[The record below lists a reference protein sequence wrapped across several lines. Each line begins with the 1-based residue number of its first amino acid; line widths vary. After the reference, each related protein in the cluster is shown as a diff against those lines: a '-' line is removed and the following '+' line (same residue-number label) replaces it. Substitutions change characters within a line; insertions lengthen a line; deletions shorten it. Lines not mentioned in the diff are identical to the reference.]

1 MKLSNSVDNVCE
13 VVFMEWNV
21 APSNAIIFIAQTCS
35 VPDLYCIYLDVTD
48 SFWLLREITVR
59 SAAESV
65 TPGYTQVDV
74 KRWIYRRTAYM
85 NCLLLRYVA
94 KNVNCNIVAK
104 SIYFFSLSNWIFFT
118 HNVFMFDFFFYF
130 KAWKI
135 DWEFVG
141 TCFLDSLSHRE
152 FFFIFRLSANCQGA
166 RIWLWEVWMCS
177 IQWIWS
183 GIFLCCH
190 ALCQRCVS
198 PSGHWKKEEN

>member
-1 MKLSNSVDNVCE
+1 
-13 VVFMEWNV
+13 
-21 APSNAIIFIAQTCS
+21 
-35 VPDLYCIYLDVTD
+35 
-48 SFWLLREITVR
+48 
-59 SAAESV
+59 
-65 TPGYTQVDV
+65 
-74 KRWIYRRTAYM
+74 M

-141 TCFLDSLSHRE
+141 TCFLDSLSHRK

-198 PSGHWKKEEN
+198 PSVHWKILSLSLSNQWVIYLGKIPTASKKCHYKLYVFQCGS

>member
-1 MKLSNSVDNVCE
+1 MNTE
-13 VVFMEWNV
+13 GPPIWIVFSYATLQKMLI
-21 APSNAIIFIAQTCS
+21 AI
-35 VPDLYCIYLDVTD
+35 
-48 SFWLLREITVR
+48 LLQNQYI
-59 SAAESV
+59 
-65 TPGYTQVDV
+65 
-74 KRWIYRRTAYM
+74 
-85 NCLLLRYVA
+85 
-94 KNVNCNIVAK
+94 
-104 SIYFFSLSNWIFFT
+104 FFSLSNWIFFT

-141 TCFLDSLSHRE
+141 TCFLDSLSHRK

>member
-1 MKLSNSVDNVCE
+1 MNTE
-13 VVFMEWNV
+13 GPPIWIVFSYATLQKMLI
-21 APSNAIIFIAQTCS
+21 AI
-35 VPDLYCIYLDVTD
+35 
-48 SFWLLREITVR
+48 LLQNQ
-59 SAAESV
+59 
-65 TPGYTQVDV
+65 Y
-74 KRWIYRRTAYM
+74 
-85 NCLLLRYVA
+85 
-94 KNVNCNIVAK
+94 
-104 SIYFFSLSNWIFFT
+104 IFFLYPIESSL
-118 HNVFMFDFFFYF
+118 HIMYLCLIFFFYF

-141 TCFLDSLSHRE
+141 TCFLDSLSHRK
-152 FFFIFRLSANCQGA
+152 FFFIFRLSANCQGV